1 MPKIVDFE
9 ERRREIMQKA
19 VPVFAREGYQ
29 RANFSRIA
37 ELCGFSRTTI
47 YQYFQNKEELFRF
60 TIDHVFSAIET
71 AAHAARV
78 ETAGT
83 TAERLER
90 MTRAICETTLA
101 ESQPMSIVLDLWLQA
116 KRDDALFGDVVRE
129 RVGRLID
136 AFEAVLREGERRG
149 ELRSMDIRSMAY
161 TLFSILESFSIHAP
175 FAESFDLDAYM
186 ASLRILY
193 NGLER

>member
-1 MPKIVDFE
+1 
-9 ERRREIMQKA
+9 
-19 VPVFAREGYQ
+19 
-29 RANFSRIA
+29 
-37 ELCGFSRTTI
+37 
-47 YQYFQNKEELFRF
+47 
-60 TIDHVFSAIET
+60 
-71 AAHAARV
+71 
-78 ETAGT
+78 
-83 TAERLER
+83 
-90 MTRAICETTLA
+90 
-101 ESQPMSIVLDLWLQA
+101 MSIVLDLWLQA

-136 AFEAVLREGERRG
+136 AFEAVLRDGEQRG
-149 ELRSMDIRSMAY
+149 ELIPMDIPSMAY